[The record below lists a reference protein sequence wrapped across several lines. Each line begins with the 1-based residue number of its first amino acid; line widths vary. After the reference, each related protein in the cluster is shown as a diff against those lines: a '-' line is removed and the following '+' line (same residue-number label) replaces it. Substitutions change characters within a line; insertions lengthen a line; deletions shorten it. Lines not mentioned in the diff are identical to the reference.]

1 VVERETKRKDPS
13 RKGIDHVDSAARQRL
28 IDAALV
34 IIDRDGIDGAR
45 LRDIVAEA
53 GLTTGSLY
61 WFFTNRRHLINSAL
75 AHRYVAKMRSV
86 LEATRQFMDSA
97 AIGIDP
103 LELALQEAAQPAR
116 PDRVEARR
124 ERIQVLA
131 AALDD
136 PILAAQVAE
145 VNREFTAQLI
155 DTINE
160 ARERGLVRDDLDPL
174 AMATM
179 MQATAVGF
187 AVTDIAP
194 DLRPATEDWMAVNR
208 VVVDALRPKG

>member
-1 VVERETKRKDPS
+1 MSTNSK
-13 RKGIDHVDSAARQRL
+13 KGTEHVDSAARQRL

-61 WFFTNRRHLINSAL
+61 WFFTNRRQLINAAL
-75 AHRYVAKMRSV
+75 AHRYIDKMRSV
-86 LEATRQFMDSA
+86 LAMTRQLVEA
-97 AIGIDP
+97 AGAEIDP
-103 LELALQEAAQPAR
+103 LDLALAEAAQPDR

-136 PILAAQVAE
+136 PILAKQVAE

-155 DTINE
+155 DAIDE

-179 MQATAVGF
+179 IQAATVGF

-194 DLRPATEDWMAVNR
+194 DLRPATEDWLAVNR
-208 VVVDALRPKG
+208 VIVEALRPQR

>member
-1 VVERETKRKDPS
+1 M
-13 RKGIDHVDSAARQRL
+13 
-28 IDAALV
+28 

-61 WFFTNRRHLINSAL
+61 WFFTNRRQLINSAL
-75 AHRYVAKMRSV
+75 AHRYVEKMRTV
-86 LEATRQFMDSA
+86 LEATRQL
-97 AIGIDP
+97 IDDAS
-103 LELALQEAAQPAR
+103 LEIDLLDLALQEAAQPDR
-116 PDRVEARR
+116 PDRVAARR

-136 PILAAQVAE
+136 PILAKQVAE
-145 VNREFTAQLI
+145 VSREFTAQLI
-155 DTINE
+155 DAIGD

-179 MQATAVGF
+179 IQAVTVGF
-187 AVTDIAP
+187 AIADIAR
-194 DLRPATEDWMAVNR
+194 DLRPETEDWLGINR
-208 VVVDALRPKG
+208 VMVDALRPRS